1 MKATKMTT
9 TPAAIAR
16 FSAAFL
22 LGTLAFTGGEP
33 SRAEAQ
39 EILLTGPLAGAPACR
54 NCRMYREGR
63 FEIAPS
69 VSFTLLDEYQR
80 SILVGGR
87 LNYNITEWL
96 AIGGWGAFAPVK
108 LTTDLTDRIQEQ
120 NELRIAGDA
129 QAGDPDQIAR
139 SRQLTAINMGPNFE
153 DQLGSIDWVGSPQI
167 TLIPFRGKIGMFQ
180 SIYFDT
186 DFYIF
191 GGPAF
196 VGLTERADCITD
208 PAAGTQ
214 CVPQNGG
221 QTQEWE
227 MDTRTEIA
235 PTFGVGFQFYMS
247 KWAALGLEWRGLPVA
262 RNVGGFDNH
271 GGGPNDDF
279 PDLSVDEADR
289 ETKFNQMI
297 TISFGVSVPFDYE
310 VSE

>member
-1 MKATKMTT
+1 
-9 TPAAIAR
+9 
-16 FSAAFL
+16 
-22 LGTLAFTGGEP
+22 
-33 SRAEAQ
+33 
-39 EILLTGPLAGAPACR
+39 
-54 NCRMYREGR
+54 MYRKGR

-80 SILVGGR
+80 TILVGGR

-120 NELRIAGDA
+120 NDLRQQGNP

-180 SIYFDT
+180 SVYFDT

-208 PAAGTQ
+208 PATNET
-214 CVPQNGG
+214 CVPGNGG
-221 QTQEWE
+221 QTEAWE
-227 MDTRTEIA
+227 MAARTEIA
-235 PTFGVGFQFYMS
+235 PTFGLGFQFYMS

-289 ETKFNQMI
+289 ETKFNQLI
-297 TISFGVSVPFDYE
+297 TISFGVSLPFDYK